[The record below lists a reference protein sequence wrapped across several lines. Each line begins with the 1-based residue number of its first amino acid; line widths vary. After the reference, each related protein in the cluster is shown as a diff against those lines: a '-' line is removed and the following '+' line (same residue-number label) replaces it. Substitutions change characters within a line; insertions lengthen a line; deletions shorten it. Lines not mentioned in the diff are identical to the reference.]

1 LILNRTLNSPVG
13 LTQTTNEQLSSLIND
28 MNEWQV
34 QLPSELQHTD
44 QDSDMGC
51 GLLHLGHVAMQ
62 FLFWRT
68 FMRLNYSLPA
78 HVKLSMD
85 VATWSKLVK
94 WSTDA
99 INWLRN
105 HEEAIDTVL

>member
-1 LILNRTLNSPVG
+1 MPGIHSPVG
-13 LTQTTNEQLSSLIND
+13 LTQTTNEQLSALIND
-28 MNEWQV
+28 MNEWQIH
-34 QLPSELQHTD
+34 LPKDLRHTGP
-44 QDSDMGC
+44 DSDMASGF
-51 GLLHLGHVAMQ
+51 LHLGHVAMQ

-85 VATWSKLVK
+85 VATWSKLVN

-99 INWLRN
+99 INWLN
-105 HEEAIDTVL
+105 KHEEAIDTVL

>member
-1 LILNRTLNSPVG
+1 
-13 LTQTTNEQLSSLIND
+13 
-28 MNEWQV
+28 
-34 QLPSELQHTD
+34 
-44 QDSDMGC
+44 
-51 GLLHLGHVAMQ
+51 
-62 FLFWRT
+62 
-68 FMRLNYSLPA
+68 
-78 HVKLSMD
+78 MD